1 MIGQTVSHYRILR
14 KLGGGGMGVVYEAE
28 DLRLGRHVALKFLP
42 DELSKDPQALER
54 FQREAR
60 AASALDHPHIC
71 IVHDFGEH
79 EGRPFIAMQYL
90 EGKTLKEVI
99 AGKALPIEQVLE
111 LSIHVSDALDAAH
124 SKGIVHRDIKPANIF
139 VTDRGQARILDF
151 GLAKLV
157 EQRKH
162 RAEAVGASAD
172 PTLAM
177 SEEHLTSPGV
187 AVGTV
192 AYMSPEQIRG
202 KELDARTDLF
212 SFGAVL
218 YEMSTGTLPFRG
230 QTSGSIFDSILNR
243 APTSPVRINPEV
255 PAELERIINKSLEKD
270 RELRYQTAGEL
281 RADLKRLKRD
291 TESGRLAIS
300 TASVGVEKRK
310 RKWTYGGLG
319 VAVLVILILVGLWWG
334 LGRSPNQRNLPP
346 MQLVPFTTY
355 PGHVGLPTF
364 SPDGSQI
371 AFLWDKDDGKGTDV
385 YVKLIGET
393 TPLRLT
399 SRHGAF
405 GGLAWSPDGHR
416 VAFFRQ
422 GTGGGIFVLSAL
434 GGPERKLADVRFP
447 SNAGL
452 DWSADGKWLAASDK
466 DNASE
471 RFSIFLIS
479 PETGERRRL
488 TTPQNAEDD
497 ALPAFSPDGRS
508 VAFVRVRSSV
518 QNIFVMP
525 TYGGTPKQ
533 ITIFDSY
540 VSGLSWT
547 PDGKQIV
554 FTGSSSQVSAFTLW
568 RIAAHGGEPE
578 RLGQLGIGN
587 QLDPAVARRGNRLAY
602 IQQAGTVNIWQARL
616 KSPRAIAG
624 PPMKLVSSTRTQ
636 SGAQYSPDGKKI
648 VFVSDR
654 TGKNQ
659 LWRCD
664 EDGSNVTQLT
674 FLTAAD
680 TGTPHWAPDSRQI
693 VFDSTASGDEGVY
706 LISSEG
712 GAAQPVVVDSHF
724 NAEPS
729 FSHDGHWIYFVSDRT
744 SRHEI
749 WKIARD
755 GGPPIQVT
763 HHGGNMPLESADG
776 KFLYYTKALGDD
788 PSSTDTAGLWRA
800 SVAQGKEERIA
811 PGVLEFNWTTAS
823 AGIYFI
829 DEETKPTLKLIDPS
843 NGRVT
848 TISTL
853 PNQPDCCDPA
863 LSTSPDGRTILY
875 NQVDNEATDIML
887 VENFR

>member
-42 DELSKDPQALER
+42 EELSKDPQVLER
-54 FQREAR
+54 FEREAR
-60 AASALDHPHIC
+60 AASSLDHSNIC
-71 IVHDFGEH
+71 TVFDFGEH
-79 EGRPFIAMQYL
+79 DGQPFIAMQYL
-90 EGKTLKEVI
+90 EGKTLKQVI
-99 AGKALPIEQVLE
+99 AGKALPVEEVLE
-111 LSIHVSDALDAAH
+111 LGIQISDGLDAAH
-124 SKGIVHRDIKPANIF
+124 SKGIVHRDIKPANVF
-139 VTDRGQARILDF
+139 VTDRGQAKILDF

-157 EQRKH
+157 EERKH

-172 PTLAM
+172 PTLPLP
-177 SEEHLTSPGV
+177 EKHLTSPGV

-218 YEMSTGTLPFRG
+218 YEMSTGALPFRG
-230 QTSGSIFDSILNR
+230 ETSGSIFDAILNR
-243 APTSPVRINPEV
+243 APTSPVRVNPDV

-270 RELRYQTAGEL
+270 RDLRYHSASELRT
-281 RADLKRLKRD
+281 DLKRLKRD

-300 TASVGVEKRK
+300 TGSVGIEELK
-310 RKWTYGGLG
+310 RKWKGTYGGLG
-319 VAVLVILILVGLWWG
+319 VAALAILILVGLW
-334 LGRSPNQRNLPP
+334 LFHRSPNQSNLPP

-355 PGHVGLPTF
+355 PGSVGLPKF

-371 AFLWDKDDGKGTDV
+371 AFSWDKEDGKGTDV

-399 SRHGAF
+399 GMPGDI

-416 VAFFRQ
+416 IAFLRR
-422 GTGGGIFVLSAL
+422 GSGGGVFVLSAL
-434 GGPERKLADVRFP
+434 GGPERKLAEVRFP
-447 SNAGL
+447 SNEGL
-452 DWSADGKWLAASDK
+452 DWSPDGKWLAVSDK
-466 DNASE
+466 DNVSD

-479 PETGERRRL
+479 PEAGERRRL
-488 TTPQNAEDD
+488 TTPQNTEDD
-497 ALPAFSPDGRS
+497 GLPAFSPDGRS
-508 VAFVRVRSSV
+508 IAFVRVRSSV
-518 QNIFVMP
+518 QNIFVTP
-525 TYGGTPKQ
+525 ISGGKPKQ
-533 ITIFDSY
+533 VTSLNSY
-540 VSGLSWT
+540 IAGLSWT
-547 PDGKQIV
+547 ADGKEMI
-554 FTGSSSQVSAFTLW
+554 FSGISRSSGFTLW
-568 RIAAHGGEPE
+568 RVAAVGGEPQTLE
-578 RLGQLGIGN
+578 QLGIGN
-587 QLDPAVARRGNRLAY
+587 RLDPAVAHRGNRLAY
-602 IQQAGTVNIWQARL
+602 TQVVGTINVWQAPL
-616 KSPRAIAG
+616 KHPRAMAG
-624 PPMKLVSSTRTQ
+624 PPIKLISSTRTQ

-654 TGKNQ
+654 TGKVE

-680 TGTPHWAPDSRQI
+680 TGTPHWSPDSREI
-693 VFDSTASGDEGVY
+693 VFDSQASGDEGLY

-712 GAAQPVVVDSHF
+712 GAAKPLLVDSHF

-744 SRHEI
+744 GRHEI
-749 WKIARD
+749 WKMARD
-755 GGPPIQVT
+755 RGPPIQVT
-763 HHGGNMPLESADG
+763 YHGGNMPLESADG
-776 KFLYYTKALGDD
+776 TFLYYTKARGDD
-788 PSSTDTAGLWRA
+788 PSSTDTVGLWRA
-800 SVAQGKEERIA
+800 PVAQGKEERVA
-811 PGVLEFNWTTAS
+811 PGVLEFNWTTAR

-829 DEETKPTLKLIDPS
+829 DGGSKPPLKLIDPS
-843 NGRVT
+843 NGRT
-848 TISTL
+848 TIITTL

-863 LSTSPDGRTILY
+863 LSVSPDGRTILY
-875 NQVDNEATDIML
+875 NQVDNESADIML